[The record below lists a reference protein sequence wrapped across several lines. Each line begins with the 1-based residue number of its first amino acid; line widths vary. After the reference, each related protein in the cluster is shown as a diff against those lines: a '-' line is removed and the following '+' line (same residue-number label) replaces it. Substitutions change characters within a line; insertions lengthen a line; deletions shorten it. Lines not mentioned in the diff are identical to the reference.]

1 MIKHHPDPD
10 FLDELIF
17 EPLTQKNWDKFV
29 QLFGKNGACG
39 NCWCMYYRLSKA
51 EYLEGKA
58 EEVNKHAMQEIVRAN
73 KQADGK
79 VLS

>member
-1 MIKHHPDPD
+1 
-10 FLDELIF
+10 
-17 EPLTQKNWDKFV
+17 
-29 QLFGKNGACG
+29 
-39 NCWCMYYRLSKA
+39 MYYRLSKA